1 MPFSEHMYF
10 VVIAF
15 KMTEQV
21 PQQICIK
28 FCIKLEHSS
37 VETIQMIQKG
47 KLWATSYWQLHH
59 DKTLT
64 HTSRLMQSFLVK
76 HQIT

>member
-28 FCIKLEHSS
+28 FCIKLEQSS
-37 VETIQMIQKG
+37 AETIWMIQKDFTG
-47 KLWATSYWQLHH
+47 DATSTAQIKVWH
-59 DKTLT
+59 
-64 HTSRLMQSFLVK
+64 K
-76 HQIT
+76 HFNDQESVEKIHVL